1 VAVVPELDNARGHG
15 PLALKQNGGRT
26 MNDVFEAIGEFFAGI
41 ANFILR
47 LFKPLLDLFGLDID
61 VDDRN

>member
-1 VAVVPELDNARGHG
+1 
-15 PLALKQNGGRT
+15 